1 MSLVGKNRALF
12 RYKND
17 DRSGSTFQ
25 YKDFEKTKS
34 YNSKFVHAKFIGTS
48 LRAAHMKYCNFDN
61 CLFDQVDFVGAN
73 MRGSSF
79 IGARCKNRRRWT
91 SPVPA
96 GGSFSSSTA
105 VWARGSSGDSFSAMN
120 WRLT

>member
-1 MSLVGKNRALF
+1 MSLVGKHRALF
-12 RYKND
+12 SYKND

-61 CLFDQVDFVGAN
+61 YLFDQVDFVGTN

-79 IGARCKNRRRWT
+79 IVHDAKTG
-91 SPVPA
+91 A
-96 GGSFSSSTA
+96 GGLHPLRLAA
-105 VWARGSSGDSFSAMN
+105 VYATQPQPGCAVPQGIRSP
-120 WRLT
+120 L